1 MVICCLCTS
10 DLKVVFVL
18 MIWLSVLFLG
28 KGVFRTEGFHVTFC
42 LFCFLVRVVVLVWW
56 VVWGVVYDV
65 VFAFEY
71 LVVVVLLVVELVF

>member
-1 MVICCLCTS
+1 
-10 DLKVVFVL
+10 

-28 KGVFRTEGFHVTFC
+28 KEVFLTEGFLVIFC
-42 LFCFLVRVVVLVWW
+42 LFCFLVRVVVFVWW

-65 VFAFEY
+65 VFALEL